1 MTAPDAVLA
10 LQREVGN
17 QAVAGMLKS
26 SPSAVLQRREPG
38 PEAPQT
44 IPDDPAAH
52 PEWPDFRRA
61 LGEHL
66 PEFEIEW
73 VWRLMLQ
80 GIRAQ
85 AGGKRAAA
93 DASFWA
99 AAEGLRSLLG
109 VSPGRKMA
117 LWTGGFDVSR
127 YAERKKFSTLEGTT
141 AGRVLDSLEL
151 YKDWAI
157 IGILWNHLSRV
168 FVQGAQ
174 GEVHVFMRVHD
185 PRSVLLTEEIPGL
198 KALDEMTGITIR
210 WHALFGQRLEEIR
223 EIDAR
228 GKLVEDASFADLDSV
243 RRVLKDYV
251 RDHGSGSRA
260 AAEMKTD

>member
-1 MTAPDAVLA
+1 VLA

-17 QAVAGMLKS
+17 QAVAGMLES
-26 SPSAVLQRREPG
+26 SPSAVLQRRVPG
-38 PEAPQT
+38 PTAPET

-52 PEWPDFRRA
+52 PEWSQFRNA
-61 LGEHL
+61 LAQSL
-66 PEFEIEW
+66 SEFEIER

-85 AGGKRAAA
+85 AGGNRAAG

-99 AAEGLRSLLG
+99 AAEALGGLLG
-109 VSPGRKMA
+109 ITPGRKMA

-127 YAERKKFSTLEGTT
+127 YAEKKNFSTLEGTA

-151 YKDWAI
+151 YKDWDI
-157 IGILWNHLSRV
+157 IGVLWNHLSRV
-168 FVQGAQ
+168 FVRGAQ

-185 PRSVLLTEEIPGL
+185 PKSVLLAEEIPGL
-198 KALDEMTGITIR
+198 KALDDMTGITIR
-210 WHALFGQRLEEIR
+210 WHALFGEQLEDIKEL
-223 EIDAR
+223 DAS
-228 GKLVEDASFADLDSV
+228 GKLVDEASFADLDSA
-243 RRVLKDYV
+243 RRVLKAYV